1 MRKIDNGSFKMEN
14 SRAITGSKN
23 KPTLKDRANK
33 KPSSNHT
40 EHLSTVV
47 MTFAQTAGFIT
58 CQ

>member
-1 MRKIDNGSFKMEN
+1 MEN
-14 SRAITGSKN
+14 GRAITGSKS
-23 KPTLKDRANK
+23 KPALKDRDNK